1 MSRII
6 SATLTRNQLNR
17 KVPWVRIPPAPPS
30 IHRNF
35 DRITVDFFYARKP
48 LEIKAFAVSEHKRT
62 PLQSNSAAGFARFMG
77 FAAVCA
83 VVIVKR
89 LGQSLNHSGNR

>member
-1 MSRII
+1 MAFKRSG
-6 SATLTRNQLNR
+6 
-17 KVPWVRIPPAPPS
+17 VRFPSAPPEV
-30 IHRNF
+30 HRNF

-48 LEIKAFAVSEHKRT
+48 LEIRLLDCFSVLQT
-62 PLQSNSAAGFARFMG
+62 PLQSISAAGFARFMG
-77 FAAVCA
+77 FVAVCD